1 MRKDGAV
8 VYMQIT
14 CFASGVTSKVT
25 WNNVN
30 ACQNT
35 TDKINSN
42 DFIIIVELPVFKKHL
57 PTCSEYK

>member
-1 MRKDGAV
+1 MRKDGTV

-14 CFASGVTSKVT
+14 WFASGVTSKVT
-25 WNNVN
+25 WNCVN

-42 DFIIIVELPVFKKHL
+42 DFLIIINYPYLKKHL